1 MLARA
6 IVGHPRLL
14 LIDGAL
20 DGLAD
25 EVVSRLFSRLTCE
38 GRPWTL
44 LIATGKRFVAE
55 ACDRQVSLDADPES
69 EPWSVECPTN

>member
-25 EVVSRLFSRLTCE
+25 EVVTSLCSRLTRE
-38 GRPWTL
+38 DRPWTL
-44 LIATGKRFVAE
+44 LIATGKRCVAE
-55 ACDRQVSLDADPES
+55 ACDRQVSLDADLER
-69 EPWSVECPTN
+69 EPWSEGCAST